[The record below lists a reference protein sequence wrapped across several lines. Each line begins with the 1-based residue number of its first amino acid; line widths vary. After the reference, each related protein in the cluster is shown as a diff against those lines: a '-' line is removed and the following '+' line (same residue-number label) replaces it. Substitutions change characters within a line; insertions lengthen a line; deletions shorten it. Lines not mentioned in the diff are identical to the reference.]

1 MATVADDALNGQA
14 VNRMLGA
21 GADVAQAFQQ
31 GILRMTNDYN
41 QLAVSAARTFETNTQ
56 LLTYNGAMELSGN
69 AMQLQAGILNARS
82 VMAQPQTTGTAVN
95 PGVNQAAPPVVYS
108 VNPTTAAHH
117 ESLTHGRLALSRRGN
132 ERQRTDESHVDAGGS
147 RRGSTGRGD
156 DHSAASA
163 STSKHSAG
171 SSRSGEPRSRK
182 AGLAGGSSGQCSVVA
197 RRGRLAESLD

>member
-1 MATVADDALNGQA
+1 
-14 VNRMLGA
+14 MLGA

-69 AMQLQAGILNARS
+69 AMQLQAGILNSRA

-108 VNPTTAAHH
+108 VNPTTGAI
-117 ESLTHGRLALSRRGN
+117 T
-132 ERQRTDESHVDAGGS
+132 
-147 RRGSTGRGD
+147 
-156 DHSAASA
+156 
-163 STSKHSAG
+163 
-171 SSRSGEPRSRK
+171 K
-182 AGLAGGSSGQCSVVA
+182 A
-197 RRGRLAESLD
+197 